1 MTELTYTDAVQ
12 RNSQRIFL
20 IALSFTRRQADA
32 EDVMQNVFLKLW
44 KHRDKLTDREHVD
57 RWLTRVTVNECRSLL
72 RLRRDEADFDA
83 LEQYLAAPMEAE
95 SRELISLV
103 MTLPRSQRTVIHL
116 YYYEELSVKEIAA
129 LLHLTESAVKKRLS
143 RGRESLRAIW
153 KENEHE

>member
-44 KHRDKLTDREHVD
+44 KHRDKLTDREHID
-57 RWLTRVTVNECRSLL
+57 RWLTRVTVNESRSLL
-72 RLRRDEADFDA
+72 RLRRHEADFDA
-83 LEQYLAAPMEAE
+83 LEQYCAAPMEPE

-103 MTLPRSQRTVIHL
+103 MALPRSQRTVIHL
-116 YYYEELSVKEIAA
+116 YYYEELSVREIAA

-153 KENEHE
+153 KENEYE